1 MKKRDVLK
9 EGLFDGGEAG
19 CGGHLAALRATEGRA
34 HTVGARRMRMERW
47 PLGSL
52 SALAPHPTPRHLWV
66 PTRWEKLLLEGPRVC
81 RWAARGESSRPQ
93 RGQARRLRPGL
104 FAPAPLTGN
113 RHFTFFPFPPCRPP
127 APIWKTGQIY
137 LNAELPAAS
146 QSGVNPR
153 RLLTHFQS
161 VQRGH
166 LGSAGFLP
174 PVVENVQS
182 LLNPHE
188 SSLLDP
194 TGGA

>member
-1 MKKRDVLK
+1 MRRAP
-9 EGLFDGGEAG
+9 GRAAGDGGSRTH
-19 CGGHLAALRATEGRA
+19 GGVGWRGGLWVPFLHSPPPPHLR
-34 HTVGARRMRMERW
+34 
-47 PLGSL
+47 
-52 SALAPHPTPRHLWV
+52 V

-81 RWAARGESSRPQ
+81 RWAAQGESSRPQ

-113 RHFTFFPFPPCRPP
+113 RHFTFFPFPPCPPP

-137 LNAELPAAS
+137 LNAELPAAC

-182 LLNPHE
+182 LLNPPE